1 MNTGTLMVE
10 KVSSLSSTPGG
21 VAVCL
26 GSMLLAG
33 YAISRLEKIEIKKKE
48 FMEVAIQFR
57 KEKEAARE
65 AAREAYSY

>member
-1 MNTGTLMVE
+1 M
-10 KVSSLSSTPGG
+10 K
-21 VAVCL
+21 
-26 GSMLLAG
+26 
-33 YAISRLEKIEIKKKE
+33 KIEIKKKD